1 MQIDEVEKNL
11 IKVLLELRLKEEKE
25 IERKKQMNK
34 EEFYTWTQNFE
45 AKFFGQFSDFNQ
57 RLSIIEQRLD
67 QIEVRLDKIE
77 KRLDKVEERLDKVE
91 QRLEKVEQRLDKVE
105 KRLDKVEERLDKV
118 EARLDVLEKDVKD
131 IKNRLT
137 RIESCPTIKKE
148 LELLNN

>member
-25 IERKKQMNK
+25 SETKKQMNRK
-34 EEFYTWTQNFE
+34 EFYTWTQNFE
-45 AKFFGQFSDFNQ
+45 AKFFGQFNDFNQ
-57 RLSIIEQRLD
+57 RLSTIEQRLN
-67 QIEVRLDKIE
+67 QIEVRLD
-77 KRLDKVEERLDKVE
+77 
-91 QRLEKVEQRLDKVE
+91 KVEQRLDKVE

>member
-1 MQIDEVEKNL
+1 MQIDEIEKNL
-11 IKVLLELRLKEEKE
+11 IRVLLELRLKEEKE
-25 IERKKQMNK
+25 VETKKQMNR

-45 AKFFGQFSDFNQ
+45 AKFFGQFNDFNQ
-57 RLSIIEQRLD
+57 RLSTIEQRLD
-67 QIEVRLDKIE
+67 QIEVRLDKI
-77 KRLDKVEERLDKVE
+77 
-91 QRLEKVEQRLDKVE
+91 E

>member
-1 MQIDEVEKNL
+1 MQIDEIEKNL
-11 IKVLLELRLKEEKE
+11 IRVLLELRLKEEKE
-25 IERKKQMNK
+25 VETKKQMNR

-45 AKFFGQFSDFNQ
+45 AKFFGQFNDFNQ

-91 QRLEKVEQRLDKVE
+91 QRLDKVE

-118 EARLDVLEKDVKD
+118 EARLDALEKDVKD

-137 RIESCPTIKKE
+137 RIESCPTVKKE

>member
-11 IKVLLELRLKEEKE
+11 IRVVLELRLKEEKE
-25 IERKKQMNK
+25 VETKKQMNR

-67 QIEVRLDKIE
+67 KIE
-77 KRLDKVEERLDKVE
+77 K
-91 QRLEKVEQRLDKVE
+91 
-105 KRLDKVEERLDKV
+105 RLDKV

>member
-1 MQIDEVEKNL
+1 MQIDEIEKNL
-11 IKVLLELRLKEEKE
+11 IRVLLELRLKEEKE
-25 IERKKQMNK
+25 VETKKQMNR

-45 AKFFGQFSDFNQ
+45 AKFFGQFNDFNQ

-67 QIEVRLDKIE
+67 QIEVRLDKI
-77 KRLDKVEERLDKVE
+77 
-91 QRLEKVEQRLDKVE
+91 E

>member
-25 IERKKQMNK
+25 VETKKQMNK

-45 AKFFGQFSDFNQ
+45 AKFFGQFNDFNQ
-57 RLSIIEQRLD
+57 RLSTIEQRLN
-67 QIEVRLDKIE
+67 QIEVRLD
-77 KRLDKVEERLDKVE
+77 
-91 QRLEKVEQRLDKVE
+91 KVEQRLDKVE

>member
-11 IKVLLELRLKEEKE
+11 IKVLLELRLKEEKKVE
-25 IERKKQMNK
+25 TKKQMNR

-45 AKFFGQFSDFNQ
+45 AKFFGQFNDFNQ
-57 RLSIIEQRLD
+57 RLSTIEQRLD

-77 KRLDKVEERLDKVE
+77 KRLDKVE
-91 QRLEKVEQRLDKVE
+91 QRLDKVE
-105 KRLDKVEERLDKV
+105 ERLDKVEERLDKV

-131 IKNRLT
+131 IKNRLA